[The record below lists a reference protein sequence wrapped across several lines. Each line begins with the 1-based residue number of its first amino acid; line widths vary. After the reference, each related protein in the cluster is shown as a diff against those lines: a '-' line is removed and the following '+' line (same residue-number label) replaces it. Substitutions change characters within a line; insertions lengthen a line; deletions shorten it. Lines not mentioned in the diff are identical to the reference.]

1 MKTDRITQD
10 EFLKGVQKQ
19 RSLMRK
25 LLASEKRRSEV
36 LTDLARQRFGWMK
49 GKFFETREEWRGLN
63 KEMMFCIKDFKANA
77 KNVFND
83 EVVVRMIC
91 TTVNALGDI
100 ETRTVN
106 RVVCYDETVRF
117 NPEDDIEKELSPLW
131 VGWEAVD
138 ERMQEWYENM
148 RRRYGLRKYDRLA
161 IALDKIASL
170 QAALAAKD
178 EAHRAEMKGMIRW
191 NGKAESHLRERL
203 CKDYEQANTMIKWAS
218 RCDHPIE
225 SEGLIKAS
233 ESADSIIC
241 FIKKELGI

>member
-1 MKTDRITQD
+1 MANDRITQD

-36 LTDLARQRFGWMK
+36 LTDLALQRFGWMK

-77 KNVFND
+77 KNVYND

-100 ETRTVN
+100 ETRTID
-106 RVVCYDETVRF
+106 RMVCYDGTVRF
-117 NPEDDIEKELSPLW
+117 NPEDDIEKELAPLW
-131 VGWEAVD
+131 VEWEAVD
-138 ERMQEWYENM
+138 ERMQKLYEMM
-148 RRRYGLRKYDRLA
+148 RRRYGLTYDRLTL
-161 IALDKIASL
+161 ALDKIASL

-191 NGKAESHLRERL
+191 NGKIESHLHERL
-203 CKDYEQANTMIKWAS
+203 CKDYEQADRMVVLASHSDKPFKEGGAIDAKRSADSMIKW
-218 RCDHPIE
+218 
-225 SEGLIKAS
+225 
-233 ESADSIIC
+233 
-241 FIKKELGI
+241 IKKELGV